1 VGSLVSIFGVLVFFW
16 VLLEIFTENNFF
28 FQYRNTYVICLNAK
42 GALPFTSKKG
52 AGQNIYVFPKY
63 NFFHM
68 VNAGGLFV

>member
-1 VGSLVSIFGVLVFFW
+1 MGSLVSIFGVLVFFW
-16 VLLEIFTENNFF
+16 VLIEIFIENNFF

-42 GALPFTSKKG
+42 GVLPFKNV
-52 AGQNIYVFPKY
+52 GQNIYVFPKY